1 MRGITFE
8 ELLKRAME
16 FEKRVES
23 YYAEIRD
30 RTEDAGVRLLTYYLS
45 RHRRHLE
52 QASATLPPERRAH
65 IGMVRLRFDLP
76 FDPEEMFK
84 PMSTPPE
91 KVKSRE
97 LLDSAVRYDSM
108 LVDLYKRIIAQQVGP
123 EAETFIESL
132 VRLEEK
138 DIVMLKKMLAMDYF

>member
-16 FEKRVES
+16 FERKLES

-52 QASATLPPERRAH
+52 EATAALSPERREH
-65 IGMVRLRFDLP
+65 IGMVRLRFDVP
-76 FDPEEMFK
+76 FEPDEVFK
-84 PMSTPPE
+84 PMTTPPE
-91 KVKSRE
+91 SVKSRE
-97 LLDSAVRYDSM
+97 LLDSAVRYDST
-108 LVDLYKRIIAQQVGP
+108 LVDLYRRILAQQVGP